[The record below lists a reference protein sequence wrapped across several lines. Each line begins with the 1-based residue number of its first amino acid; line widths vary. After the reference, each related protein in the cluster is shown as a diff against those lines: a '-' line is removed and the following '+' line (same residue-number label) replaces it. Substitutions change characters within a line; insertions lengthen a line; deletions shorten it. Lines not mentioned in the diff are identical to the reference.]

1 MTFSDEDKK
10 LIREEI
16 AEARRILREDRV
28 LAKLNKHFP
37 DQAEEDE
44 DDGLPKPPPK
54 KDKPEEPPKKRDA
67 WWGDALDDGE

>member
-1 MTFSDEDKK
+1 MAFTDEDKK

-37 DQAEEDE
+37 DQAEEE